1 MSQSAEGGEIMAKAK
16 QGDETDRS
24 ERTSE
29 RREALSRHEPTL
41 MNRFANEIER
51 LFEDFGLGRVWGEV
65 GRAEWAPEIE
75 VFERGG
81 QLIVRAD
88 LPGLTSNDVKA
99 EITDNALT
107 IHGERKREHKEEREG
122 WYRSERSYGS
132 FFRSIPLPEGINAD
146 EAKASF
152 RDGVLEI
159 TMPAPKREERRRSIE
174 IK

>member
-1 MSQSAEGGEIMAKAK
+1 MIQSAEGGEIMAKAK
-16 QGDETDRS
+16 QGPETDRS
-24 ERTSE
+24 EQTSE

-107 IHGERKREHKEEREG
+107 IQGVRKREHKEEREG